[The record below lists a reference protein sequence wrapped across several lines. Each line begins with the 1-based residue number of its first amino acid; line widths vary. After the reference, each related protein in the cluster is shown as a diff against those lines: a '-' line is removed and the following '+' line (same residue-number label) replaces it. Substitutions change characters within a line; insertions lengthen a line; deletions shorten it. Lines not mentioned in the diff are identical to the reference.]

1 MFMLLF
7 LATMNFAN
15 KYFYFVFLAFFAYL
29 FLNLKFRFTKSA
41 CILLLFS
48 IALVC
53 FSAAAR
59 ISYLAVL
66 KQFTYPICFILGMGI
81 CDTTKNPNIGD
92 EESKLNKLILALS
105 GGVLTHYLLNWF
117 NNRGRV
123 LDTRNTVDFWTGEA
137 SAATGQALLACMAL
151 AVAIAVLTS
160 KNGWVQK
167 ALAVLAIAAVLTYNL
182 MLAGRTLLIFGLII
196 LILAILHRLRHD
208 KKGITGFLLGILAVF
223 LIIWLVIQT
232 DFLGIRS
239 FIEDSALYQRLTEM
253 QGEFAQDSRSSRKAE
268 YLAHFFDN
276 LFGGN
281 NLKAQYGYAHD
292 IFLDTYDDAG
302 IITLLL
308 LGIYMIASVRRLVK
322 FVKSP
327 AFSFQ
332 TKQIILCT
340 YLILYMSFMA
350 EPILQGLP
358 WLFISFCTIDGGV
371 SSLLK
376 AGNKKTPSLI
386 NYPL

>member
-1 MFMLLF
+1 
-7 LATMNFAN
+7 MNFAN
-15 KYFYFVFLAFFAYL
+15 KYFYFVFLAFLVYL
-29 FLNLKFRFTKSA
+29 VLNLKFRFTKSA
-41 CILLLFS
+41 FILLLFAV
-48 IALVC
+48 ALVC
-53 FSAAAR
+53 FSASAKL
-59 ISYLAVL
+59 SYLAII

-81 CDTTKNPNIGD
+81 CSIT
-92 EESKLNKLILALS
+92 SKASFIDKGERNLNKLILVLS
-105 GGVLTHYLLNWF
+105 GGVFVHYLLNWY
-117 NNRGRV
+117 NNRGQS

-208 KKGITGFLLGILAVF
+208 KKGITGFLFGILVF
-223 LIIWLVIQT
+223 SLIVWIVLKT

-239 FIEDSALYQRLTEM
+239 FIEDSALYQRLTET
-253 QGEFAQDSRSSRKAE
+253 QGEFAQDSRSSRKME
-268 YLAHFFDN
+268 YLKHFFDH

-281 NLKAQYGYAHD
+281 HLRAQYGYAHD

-302 IITLLL
+302 IIALLF
-308 LGIYMIASVRRLVK
+308 LGIYMFASIRRLIK
-322 FVKSP
+322 LVKSP
-327 AFSFQ
+327 EFSFQ
-332 TKQIILCT
+332 TKQIVLCV
-340 YLILYMSFMA
+340 YVVLYMSFMM

-371 SSLLK
+371 NALLK
-376 AGNKKTPSLI
+376 AKKKNAPSQI
-386 NYPL
+386 NHPL